1 MEAMTRTAL
10 AWLLTYAIHST
21 VLLTVAWL
29 LSRWGRLSMHTVDFI
44 WKLALVGGLLTST
57 TQLALDVR
65 PSGSF
70 ALEAARRPVPTVTS
84 GSTTELSS
92 VRTDESVHT
101 AVQEH
106 TPTAPAT
113 AVSPVVSPEVH
124 VLSTR
129 AKMELLLFAAWALV
143 ALTLALVYI
152 ARRLML
158 VGRLANRQ
166 QITEG
171 TLPAMLDSLRRAVG
185 FRSHVSLTSVNT
197 ISSPVALG
205 LHEICV
211 PEAAITELS
220 TDEQRGLLAHELA
233 HLARRDP
240 VWLDVASLMERVF
253 FFQPLNRLA
262 RQEIQ
267 RNAEFLCDDWAAER
281 TGNGL
286 PLAHCLA
293 RVAEWIEA
301 SPLGVPVAGMA
312 EQRSLLVTRIARLI
326 EGRRASS
333 PLSRVLTIGT
343 ATLLLSAVV
352 AAAPGVRRVQGLQST
367 PMPVAAEKAESKTA
381 EEAPET
387 SSHID
392 EPTVPQMAVREPRV
406 ARNGQAEG
414 DDPAVVAALIAR
426 LQDADAGVRRAAAGS
441 LGNLRSKTA
450 VPALIAAIGDSNKE
464 VRQAICEAL
473 GHIGDARAV
482 PALTRLLSDASPDV
496 RHRAL
501 DALQEFTDDLS
512 ARQIIPSTQDA
523 RSETRAKAAELLGE
537 IGDQDAIPT
546 LQRLLTDTSEDVRT
560 AALESLCELK
570 AVLTAKEITTLL
582 GDVSADVR
590 KAALEYIKEQP
601 SLANVTTIRRMLS
614 DADEHVRE
622 QAVEALSELR
632 SPEARATLREALTS
646 TDPAVRR
653 RAAEAL
659 GERP

>member
-1 MEAMTRTAL
+1 MESMTRTML
-10 AWLLTYAIHST
+10 AWLMTYAIHST
-21 VLLTVAWL
+21 ALLGVAWL

-57 TQLALDVR
+57 AQLAFDVR

-70 ALEAARRPVPTVTS
+70 ALESTRRAAPAVTSRDLTELKDERAGLPADASTHTAAAEHQDIASGAPVPAAPA
-84 GSTTELSS
+84 S
-92 VRTDESVHT
+92 V
-101 AVQEH
+101 EH
-106 TPTAPAT
+106 T
-113 AVSPVVSPEVH
+113 
-124 VLSTR
+124 LSTR
-129 AKMELLLFAAWALV
+129 AKVELLFFGAWALV

-166 QITEG
+166 HITEG
-171 TLPAMLDSLRRAVG
+171 TLPALLDTLCRTVG
-185 FRSHVSLTSVNT
+185 FRSHVALTSVNT

-211 PEAAITELS
+211 PEAAITDLS

-326 EGRRASS
+326 EGRRAGS
-333 PLSRVLTIGT
+333 PMSRVLTIGT
-343 ATLLLSAVV
+343 ATVLLSAVV
-352 AAAPGVRRVQGLQST
+352 AAAPGVRRVNAPAPSES
-367 PMPVAAEKAESKTA
+367 VAAVDPANERDER
-381 EEAPET
+381 PVV
-387 SSHID
+387 D
-392 EPTVPQMAVREPRV
+392 EPSHEDKAN
-406 ARNGQAEG
+406 RNGKSEA
-414 DDPAVVAALIAR
+414 DDPAVVAALVAR
-426 LQDADAGVRRAAAGS
+426 LKDADAGVRRAAASS

-450 VPALIAAIGDSNKE
+450 VTALIAAIDDGNKE
-464 VRQAICEAL
+464 VRVAVCQAL
-473 GHIGDARAV
+473 GNIGDARAV
-482 PALTRLLSDASPDV
+482 PALTRLLTDPSPEV
-496 RHRAL
+496 RNRAIDAL
-501 DALQEFTDDLS
+501 DEFADELS
-512 ARQIIPSTQDA
+512 ARQVLPSTQDA
-523 RSETRAKAAELLGE
+523 RPETRAKAAELLGE
-537 IGDQDAIPT
+537 IGDRDAIPT
-546 LQRLLTDTSEDVRT
+546 LQKLLKDSSEDVRT

-570 AVLTAKEITTLL
+570 ALLSTAELSTLFN
-582 GDVSADVR
+582 DPSPDVR
-590 KAALEYIKEQP
+590 RAALEYVKEQP
-601 SLANVTTIRRMLS
+601 SLGNVATIRRMMS
-614 DADEHVRE
+614 DSDEHVRE

-632 SPEARATLREALTS
+632 SPEARTALREALTS
-646 TDPAVRR
+646 SDPAVRR